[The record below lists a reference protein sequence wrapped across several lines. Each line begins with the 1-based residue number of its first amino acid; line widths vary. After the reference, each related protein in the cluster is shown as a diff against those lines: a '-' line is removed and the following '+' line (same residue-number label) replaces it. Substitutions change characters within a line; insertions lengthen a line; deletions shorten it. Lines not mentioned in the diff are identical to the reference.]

1 MPHLAKQSIG
11 ILLMI
16 KQWQQLALSIT
27 ISMIV
32 GSTITGVKSGN
43 RQQLAMMGSGAGI
56 AGLLGV
62 GSVLMLKPGS
72 KRDETLKITSE
83 NLEKSTDDLE
93 KLSAD
98 HLTLKQT
105 SAKYEEMANE
115 YYRSAENLQI
125 EVRAILEKSGL
136 ERSELSNHLNIL
148 NVEIERLKGQ
158 ILSQSEQH
166 QVSLAS
172 EQKVIDGLES
182 ELESLRKNHSSTFET
197 EVSKRVL
204 EFKRDQLDKIYNDFA
219 PTTDAA
225 LLESEKL
232 SELVRSLWNKN
243 EEAQKVAE
251 KFKGDQRNLH
261 AMHDV
266 FQTEKQTWLG
276 EMESLRLKIAE
287 LQQSEKGIF
296 HQPILVN
303 KSLDESNMIAS
314 LVVNT
319 VFSVCKI
326 PLKVEAWTRLEDG
339 RCSFGLMVS
348 ANQEIDSAI
357 AVLNAHSEAIGKIA
371 GSFEAPKFKR
381 SDVFNGVICAVQFRK
396 KQMKADLSTMLRSPQ
411 NLLKMLRDS
420 RPFVRLIAAPQG
432 GKTPMI
438 NLIVA
443 EILRDGFASDTGSKV
458 ALTTVSYCDPLDGVS
473 IKNTENLK
481 FVDHHSSYDEA
492 FKALAEERDFRTQ
505 KGNSDYTS
513 ETAYL
518 WICDEFDEAISQDES
533 RAKIIRSV
541 SKNGTHMNIGVIS
554 ASQTDQIGMLKM
566 NTSDLKMW
574 KTLLLDEES
583 IRSFLENYSTKT
595 IGGEKTIKLL
605 ANLEAILLEN
615 KGLNETIADTARH
628 FRFCLVI
635 DGKYS
640 AFYQLPYFDSAE
652 FNVNTYIE
660 SRTQIATIR
669 ATNSHKTDVEAPQAT
684 AETYTQQEPQKATF
698 SFSPSTATKP
708 HCPNC
713 QSDNLKSNGAN
724 RYLCKDCGKSHAK
737 SKSVMS

>member
-1 MPHLAKQSIG
+1 MLDRFAKQWELPIYSISLG
-11 ILLMI
+11 FILGCSAI
-16 KQWQQLALSIT
+16 SLSGKDFKTFAGMLGSTAAT
-27 ISMIV
+27 ISV
-32 GSTITGVKSGN
+32 GYVAYKKIDPTVKFKQSVAENEIEISRLETDRDNTIKDSLIHIN
-43 RQQLAMMGSGAGI
+43 QLR
-56 AGLLGV
+56 LLETACDELKKEISQLKADLRV
-62 GSVLMLKPGS
+62 SAQNQSV
-72 KRDETLKITSE
+72 TSE
-83 NLEKSTDDLE
+83 ASQSVVTDLNYRLGALQANLETTQKDSSQVIQKLE
-93 KLSAD
+93 DEL
-98 HLTLKQT
+98 
-105 SAKYEEMANE
+105 NE
-115 YYRSAENLQI
+115 YDRTFDQRLNDEAE
-125 EVRAILEKSGL
+125 K
-136 ERSELSNHLNIL
+136 
-148 NVEIERLKGQ
+148 RLK
-158 ILSQSEQH
+158 
-166 QVSLAS
+166 V
-172 EQKVIDGLES
+172 
-182 ELESLRKNHSSTFET
+182 
-197 EVSKRVL
+197 
-204 EFKRDQLDKIYNDFA
+204 FKRDQLEKIYSDFNGTA
-219 PTTDAA
+219 VSTVAIAKELEIVAHSYHDMAMGSEAKMNQIKAA
-225 LLESEKL
+225 YDDYIDRAVRTHQEALDDCSEA
-232 SELVRSLWNKN
+232 S
-243 EEAQKVAE
+243 EAQKRLIE
-251 KFKGDQRNLH
+251 
-261 AMHDV
+261 
-266 FQTEKQTWLG
+266 
-276 EMESLRLKIAE
+276 RLK
-287 LQQSEKGIF
+287 LTQQGLIF
-296 HQPILVN
+296 EPILKQITMSDSGRLSRAIA
-303 KSLDESNMIAS
+303 KS
-314 LVVNT
+314 
-319 VFSVCKI
+319 VFENFGL
-326 PLKVEAWTRLEDG
+326 PLKMENWTELDDGFCKLGFTASSDENLEEVVYRLNGEAETIRKE
-339 RCSFGLMVS
+339 CFG
-348 ANQEIDSAI
+348 
-357 AVLNAHSEAIGKIA
+357 
-371 GSFEAPKFKR
+371 FEKPKFKK
-381 SDVFNGVICAVQFRK
+381 STLFDGIECSWQHK
-396 KQMKADLSTMLRSPQ
+396 KKTRKADLSTILRSPQ
-411 NLLKMLRDS
+411 DLLKMLRDS

-458 ALTTVSYCDPLDGVS
+458 ALTTVSYCDPLSGVS

-583 IRSFLENYSTKT
+583 IRSFLENYSTKS
-595 IGGEKTIKLL
+595 IGDEKTKKLL
-605 ANLEAILLEN
+605 TNLEEILIEN

-652 FNVNTYIE
+652 FNVNSYIE
-660 SRTQIATIR
+660 SRTRIATIR
-669 ATNSHKTDVEAPQAT
+669 ATNSHKSAVEPPQSR

-698 SFSPSTATKP
+698 SLSPSTATKP